1 MPGRQHRAR
10 ESWITRGG
18 IAALGAAVILM
29 IDGLLAFGLLRDRAY
44 QLDSAVER
52 LESEAR
58 AFEIHTRRSLAAFDE
73 LLLALRDRVR
83 MGTSPS
89 GLITLMLD
97 LTRHMPQVVGLV
109 LTDAEGSVSAA
120 TLDTPVDTGPGSPFA
135 LHRDGRVP
143 GLLIGG
149 PVVAAGTAGEGE
161 RWIVPLSRRVDD
173 GRGRFLGVVALALDL
188 ERLTAGYGELIDIRH
203 GRMTV
208 ALDDGTAL
216 MRLPSGPPE
225 PPGWV
230 ALGGEGL
237 TARSFI
243 RNLPDGSRQLVSEQR
258 VTGLPVT
265 ITVTEPLDV
274 ALRAWLD
281 HRRGGIL
288 LGIAA
293 TVTVAG
299 LTALLGVQAAG
310 RERALRRLA
319 ESEGQ
324 TNAIFDQTFQ
334 FIALLDLDGRV
345 LRVNDAALTLVG
357 LAPREGAGRV
367 VGHRL
372 ADTPFWAATR
382 DGSRGVVQA
391 ALSAAAEGRTSRR
404 DIRMTGPDG
413 DEMLVDLT
421 VKPVLRPGTAAGD
434 GDGIL
439 MLLIEGRDITEQQRT
454 RDTLLRQEKAAAL
467 GGLVAGIAHEV
478 NTPVGIA
485 LTSASHLAK
494 EVAEL
499 RRRYADRSLK
509 ASDMEEFLDM
519 AEEAARLTLGNCE
532 RAGHLIQS
540 FKQVAVDQTGGE
552 RRRFLLKD
560 YIEEVLLSLRP
571 RLKRTPHTVT
581 VDCPGTL
588 ELDTDA
594 GALSHV
600 LTNLVMNALLH
611 AFDDGRAGTIR
622 IAARRPE
629 AGADGGGE
637 GNGEAGG
644 MVELVFADDGRGIPP
659 DLLPRVFDPFFT
671 TKRGAGGSGLGLHI
685 VQTVVTAALA
695 GSLELASV
703 PGRGTVFT
711 LRFPRIHPD
720 PSTGSH
726 PQPPTTQGAH
736 AGPALAPAPLTPA

>member
-1 MPGRQHRAR
+1 MPGRQHRPR

-52 LESEAR
+52 LEAEAR
-58 AFEIHTRRSLAAFDE
+58 AFEIHTRRSLAAYDE

-83 MGTSPS
+83 MGASPS

-97 LTRHMPQVVGLV
+97 LTRHMPQVLGLV
-109 LTDAEGSVSAA
+109 VTDGDGAVTVA
-120 TLDTPVDTGPGSPFA
+120 TLDVPVTGGAASPFA
-135 LHRDGRVP
+135 IHRDEGAQ

-149 PVVAAGTAGEGE
+149 PMPSEGGEGN
-161 RWIVPLSRRVDD
+161 RLIIPLSRRVDD

-188 ERLTAGYGELIDIRH
+188 ERLTASYGELIDIRY

-208 ALDDGTAL
+208 ALDDGTSL
-216 MRLPSGPPE
+216 VRVPPGPPE
-225 PPGWV
+225 LPDAAAV
-230 ALGGEGL
+230 GGEVL
-237 TARSFI
+237 TARSYI
-243 RNLPDGSRQLVSEQR
+243 RDLPDGSRQLVSEQR

-265 ITVTEPLDV
+265 ISVTEPLEV
-274 ALRAWLD
+274 ALKPWLD
-281 HRRGGIL
+281 HRRGAIL

-293 TVTVAG
+293 TVTIAG

-319 ESEGQ
+319 ESEAQ

-345 LRVNDAALTLVG
+345 LRVNDAALLLIG
-357 LAPREGAGRV
+357 LGPKDGAAV
-367 VGHRL
+367 TGHRL
-372 ADTPFWAATR
+372 HDTPFWTVTR
-382 DGSRGVVQA
+382 SDGRAVVQA
-391 ALSAAAEGRTSRR
+391 ALAAAAEGRTSRH

-413 DEMLVDLT
+413 DEVVVDLT
-421 VKPVLRPGTAAGD
+421 VKPVLRPASGAGD
-434 GDGIL
+434 EAEIL
-439 MLLIEGRDITEQQRT
+439 MLLMEGRDITEQHRT

-494 EVAEL
+494 EVADL
-499 RRRYADRSLK
+499 RRLYDARTLK
-509 ASDMEEFLDM
+509 AADLEEFLSM
-519 AEEAARLTLGNCE
+519 AEESARLTVGNCE

-552 RRRFLLKD
+552 RRRFHLKE

-581 VDCPGTL
+581 VACPDTL

-622 IAARRPE
+622 ITARRLDG
-629 AGADGGGE
+629 AG
-637 GNGEAGG
+637 GG
-644 MVELVFADDGRGIPP
+644 MVELVFADDGKGIPP
-659 DLLPRVFDPFFT
+659 DLLARVFDPFFT

-695 GSLELASV
+695 GSLELSST
-703 PGRGTVFT
+703 PGRGTAFI

-720 PSTGSH
+720 SAPESP
-726 PQPPTTQGAH
+726 PQPPAQGAH
-736 AGPALAPAPLTPA
+736 AAEAAQAPAPLAPA